1 MRRRVPELHTGPPSA
16 DVGLQRIG
24 PQKMASS
31 SSQGLQL
38 FLSGSQHTHKTEF
51 NAGLKTV

>member
-1 MRRRVPELHTGPPSA
+1 MRRRVPALHIDPPSA

-31 SSQGLQL
+31 SSQGPRL
-38 FLSGSQHTHKTEF
+38 FLSGSQHTHKTAF

>member
-1 MRRRVPELHTGPPSA
+1 MRRRVPALHTGPPLA
-16 DVGLQRIG
+16 DVGPKRIG

-31 SSQGLQL
+31 SSQGPRL
-38 FLSGSQHTHKTEF
+38 FLSGSQHTHKTAF